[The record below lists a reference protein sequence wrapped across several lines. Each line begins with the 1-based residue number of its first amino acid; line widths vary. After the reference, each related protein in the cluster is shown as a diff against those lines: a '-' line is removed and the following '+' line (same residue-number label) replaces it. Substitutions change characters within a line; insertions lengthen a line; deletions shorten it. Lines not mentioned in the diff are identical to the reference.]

1 MSTLE
6 QITLKRL
13 NERLDDLGTCMLTMT
28 ALRKHLCE
36 SEIKHRRF
44 GYSNPFECNQYMKE
58 RVYIDGFLEY
68 IFSEIEYYFKL
79 RDESQ
84 TKLDQELKKSEKDEK
99 NEKLDQKS
107 KKSKKGRCFSCFKI
121 CS

>member
-6 QITLKRL
+6 QMTLKQL
-13 NERLDDLGTCMLTMT
+13 NDRLDDLGTCMLTMT

-36 SEIKHRRF
+36 SEIKNRRF
-44 GYSNPFECNQYMKE
+44 GYSNPFESNEYKEE

-68 IFSEIEYYFKL
+68 IFAQTEYYLKL
-79 RDESQ
+79 RDETQ

-99 NEKLDQKS
+99 NEKKEDVFHVYS
-107 KKSKKGRCFSCFKI
+107 K
-121 CS
+121 